1 MLDDPTMLWNAILS
15 LAIGG
20 FLWWMRGTST
30 QIAELRKL
38 LSQTREEIPKTYAT
52 KEDVE
57 KDLEKIM
64 DRFDRLETKIDNF
77 MERISGCG

>member
-38 LSQTREEIPKTYAT
+38 LSQTREEIPKT
-52 KEDVE
+52 
-57 KDLEKIM
+57 
-64 DRFDRLETKIDNF
+64 
-77 MERISGCG
+77 